1 MTFEQKRKLNEWI
14 EFADLGVELHEEAQ
28 RIYEKYSF
36 YLQAAPTLMLS
47 SVAAI
52 LSAGFDATSFAEK
65 IGGEYVTHALVLSFL
80 NALNTLMIG
89 CANYWNWQAKAE
101 TNKFAAREYDK
112 LRETLRVK
120 KSRME
125 MGKVDFSTVLDEV
138 EKAIVEVKK
147 QCGPP
152 PSGLLRRHQFRRS
165 VADVSQLNELQS
177 MYDSQNSFCSRISR
191 RCRSFWN
198 PQAEHPKHL
207 SACNN
212 VQRLL
217 DVKIQKVRNGTG
229 DDSLAHFWLGI
240 WETYEG
246 AVERSE
252 TEMASTLLTS
262 VAALSD
268 SKCMASI
275 LKWQGQQRTTLHIAV
290 MHGNHDLCNFIFQQL
305 KPDVVKFMCVKEDS
319 WGKIP
324 VNYVNNDTI
333 ASIEQQLLLFT
344 LQGLCDTAVRTKK
357 ANEEGN
363 EHDDSIAQAL
373 ERTQGDFRKSFVD
386 HVSKCV
392 KRGGNIAHIRDIRG
406 YNMAHIAA
414 EADDF
419 ELLKRLLA
427 LENSPFNLRDI
438 IYRPSTFS
446 KLVLATPEATE
457 LKPDNVLAI
466 ALWGGCQNSMRAIVA
481 HHLNCK
487 DSRGKERRIVFN
499 DALKAYV
506 KKMLAA
512 FKQYDG
518 SHNTDDFNGDAQN
531 LHQSEVMLEQF
542 AKATRGD
549 LELSWS
555 FEWLDELEGSLP
567 LAVDETEMQSAI
579 AAGKKNKK
587 QIQFQRACSM
597 RDLFHAV
604 LEGNDDKYI
613 DPTVPTKIS
622 FLHYAVAASL
632 PYVVEALVLSGHE
645 LQEDSH
651 GLNPYDYLVLLIRLM
666 ISPRQG
672 ADATDSLNN
681 FASLYPDRFRD
692 LKACFGS
699 FFTHADENKQFV
711 AALSRF
717 VPSTTISKGWKK
729 GQASGTSLHVAC
741 LLQDPVALNTILK
754 CRDEKSDSS
763 RLGLRQTICE
773 REKSNGELVP
783 GEGASSPHSLT
794 GGFEKPKSDGT
805 YMTHM
810 FSHTPIGLAVRAFLI
825 PTAAGVSKEV
835 LRLLLLCAHRN
846 QCLTSILQD
855 LLSELRVYSP
865 CFPDNKETEDQSQKE
880 RELPELM
887 RNMVNMV
894 FHRNELEQDWQ
905 KVMVGRRIFEKYD
918 TSTLVT
924 LPCDQFTF
932 GAPSA
937 GHEQGRWYY
946 EVEFRKDLLQQD
958 KTGVFIGWASEGF
971 SKHSSTQVGGAPFS
985 WSFTPKF
992 NSKSGETFSQL
1003 RLGGSA
1009 RKSTAFSDCRGVGV
1023 LIDLQANKI
1032 AWRVIHKN
1040 ETCSWVRSAGPDDI
1054 SLERE
1059 EDQRTDGMPSLEAQF
1074 DLGAWRS
1081 LERTLMPCM
1090 SCYVAK
1096 LQKNALTVHLSG
1108 KFKRP
1113 LPPDCYPA
1121 IVIEDS
1127 FKDSIVPFNNEFGN
1141 SPSQSPPL
1149 YNYDCITLVHL
1160 AVMQGDV
1167 DLAAKLVE
1175 KYGALYLP
1183 MLNLSGD
1190 HRAHDYERLLFEQ
1203 NRKCVSEDKDSLPY
1217 AISESKGLHRR
1228 IHTVDWSTGRNVK
1241 RAHGTLKRVHQE
1253 HCGTAEG
1260 EKDAVDSRP
1269 TTSAELQHALTAPM
1283 SIPAS
1288 APADTPALLDGSS
1301 PNSQVEAQVIEVGP
1315 ENGWQAA
1322 TRNPEVPSSGSDTSG
1337 QVDLEAGT
1345 SGTTCPSLSH
1355 QAWASRNQWQEGE
1368 YC

>member
-246 AVERSE
+246 AVERSDF
-252 TEMASTLLTS
+252 EMASTLLTS

-268 SKCMASI
+268 NKCMDSI
-275 LKWQGQQRTTLHIAV
+275 LKWQGQHRTPLHIAV
-290 MHGNHDLCNFIFQQL
+290 MHGSQDLCNFIFQKL

-319 WGKIP
+319 LNNIP
-324 VNYVNNDTI
+324 LNYIKDDML
-333 ASIEQQLLLFT
+333 ASMGQQLLSFT
-344 LQGLCDTAVRTKK
+344 LQGLCDNTVRAMK
-357 ANEEGN
+357 AIEQGDDN
-363 EHDDSIAQAL
+363 DDSAAQAL
-373 ERTQGDFRKSFVD
+373 EITRARSCQSFLKYLSASAERKI
-386 HVSKCV
+386 K
-392 KRGGNIAHIRDIRG
+392 IAQIRDTRG

-414 EADDF
+414 EANDF
-419 ELLKRLLA
+419 DLLKGLLC
-427 LENSPFNLRDI
+427 LKNSPFHLYDVI
-438 IYRPSTFS
+438 HYPSTAS
-446 KLVLATPEATE
+446 KLAPDE
-457 LKPDNVLAI
+457 LKPDNVLAV
-466 ALWGGCQNSMRAIVA
+466 ALWNGCQNSMRAIVA
-481 HHLNCK
+481 HHLNE
-487 DSRGKERRIVFN
+487 GKERRVVFN

-512 FKQYDG
+512 FKQHDG
-518 SHNTDDFNGDAQN
+518 SLSTDDLAGDSHDLLA
-531 LHQSEVMLEQF
+531 SEVMVRQF

-555 FEWLDELEGSLP
+555 FEWLDELEACLP
-567 LAVDETEMQSAI
+567 LEVDETEAHSAQ
-579 AAGKKNKK
+579 AVGSKNKN
-587 QIQFQRACSM
+587 QATVHRVCSM
-597 RDLFHAV
+597 RDLLLV
-604 LEGNDDKYI
+604 VWEGKRDSE
-613 DPTVPTKIS
+613 PAFASKIS
-622 FLHYAVAASL
+622 LLHYAVAASL

-651 GLNPYDYLVLLIRLM
+651 GLSPYDYLVVLIRLM
-666 ISPRQG
+666 LCPRYEG
-672 ADATDSLNN
+672 DDTDPLNN

-692 LKACFGS
+692 MKACFGS
-699 FFTHADENKQFV
+699 FFSHADENKQFV
-711 AALSRF
+711 STLSKF
-717 VPSTTISKGWKK
+717 VPSTTMQKGWKK
-729 GQASGTSLHVAC
+729 GRASGTALHVAC
-741 LLQDPVALNTILK
+741 LLQDAKALSTILK
-754 CRDEKSDSS
+754 FRAKKSDSMT
-763 RLGLRQTICE
+763 RLGLRQTIRECEKGE
-773 REKSNGELVP
+773 REAMAESP
-783 GEGASSPHSLT
+783 ASSPHAHNR
-794 GGFEKPKSDGT
+794 GFKSENSKSDNT
-805 YMTHM
+805 YMTQI
-810 FSHTPIGLAVRAFLI
+810 FSYTPIGLAVRFCLL
-825 PTAAGVSKEV
+825 PTVAGGDREV

-846 QCLTSILQD
+846 QCLASILQD
-855 LLSELRVYSP
+855 FCSELYNYYPYPVE
-865 CFPDNKETEDQSQKE
+865 NQEITAHLQKDPKKVP
-880 RELPELM
+880 RDLV
-887 RNMVNMV
+887 RNLVNML
-894 FHRNELEQDWQ
+894 FHREELDKEWQ
-905 KVMVGRRIFEKYD
+905 SFMEGRRIFDKYD

-932 GAPSA
+932 GAPAA
-937 GHEQGRWYY
+937 GQTQGRWYY
-946 EVEFRKDLLQQD
+946 EVEFSDDVLQQPQF
-958 KTGVFIGWASEGF
+958 GVFIGWASESF
-971 SKHSSTQVGGAPFS
+971 SQHSSTQVGGAPCS
-985 WSFTPKF
+985 WSFTPHF
-992 NSKSGETFSQL
+992 NSKKGQTFSQL
-1003 RLGGSA
+1003 RLAGSV
-1009 RKSTAFSDCRGVGV
+1009 RKSNDSFRDCLGVGV
-1023 LIDLQANKI
+1023 LIDLQTNKI
-1032 AWRVIHKN
+1032 SWRVIHKDK
-1040 ETCSWVRSAGPDDI
+1040 TYSWVISTGPNHI
-1054 SLERE
+1054 GLEE
-1059 EDQRTDGMPSLEAQF
+1059 SHENSMPTHQAQF

-1081 LERTLMPCM
+1081 RERGQTLRPCM
-1090 SCYVAK
+1090 SCYVTKMHERAI
-1096 LQKNALTVHLSG
+1096 TVHLSG
-1108 KFKRP
+1108 KFNSP
-1113 LPPDCYPA
+1113 LPRECYPA
-1121 IVIEDS
+1121 IVVEDGYS
-1127 FKDSIVPFNNEFGN
+1127 ESILPFNNEFGN
-1141 SPSQSPPL
+1141 SPCQSPPF
-1149 YNYDCITLVHL
+1149 YRYDHITLVHL

-1167 DLAAKLVE
+1167 ELAVNLVE
-1175 KYGALYLP
+1175 AYGALYLP

-1283 SIPAS
+1283 STPAS
-1288 APADTPALLDGSS
+1288 APAAK
-1301 PNSQVEAQVIEVGP
+1301 AKK
-1315 ENGWQAA
+1315 
-1322 TRNPEVPSSGSDTSG
+1322 
-1337 QVDLEAGT
+1337 
-1345 SGTTCPSLSH
+1345 SLK
-1355 QAWASRNQWQEGE
+1355 RL
-1368 YC
+1368 